1 MSLNAKPNTLNTDD
15 TAKDLTYASSDEN
28 YYLNLSLSVKI
39 SVYTYL
45 QILMLLLF
53 FKQWPELEQRGGV

>member
-1 MSLNAKPNTLNTDD
+1 MLSRTRLIRMIQLNT
-15 TAKDLTYASSDEN
+15 LTYASSDEN